1 MGEAN
6 FYYFTCL
13 KLHLVF
19 SGLQLFERE
28 MANSLAIV
36 LVLAT
41 IAHLGSSR
49 MMTGDWA
56 SKVCAAYYKAS
67 ELGTFPPVY
76 PGGFG
81 WNDKVCLA
89 DPSFYLEC
97 KFVNGVFVGEKR
109 QCPPGKLFYH
119 GANPMWEKTCV
130 PADRYKTNKCP
141 DWLGMIPPSPG
152 PKCVH
157 AVAEILPN
165 NALPREDKKVSGV
178 ILIRQRKS
186 SFGFKSETEFKIH
199 IQGLPRNSFHGFHI
213 HEFGTIGASCTQS
226 GGHYNPHAKNH
237 GAREAESK
245 HVGDLGNLKSDNNG
259 IVKKTFKDTR
269 ATLHSLATIVG
280 RAFVLHAGIDD
291 LGLKSDQ
298 GSKTTG
304 NAGGRVACGTI
315 VWSNGEGWRRPQPLP
330 QLHVTAVLTE
340 CQRQRESALKL
351 GNYAPSCDLNGN
363 FKPLQCGAGFC
374 WCVYADGTKIPNT
387 KCDMALSALTDAK
400 CLLHR
405 KDSTPVVFKPLQC
418 RAGFCWCAYADGTK
432 ILNTKVIAAF
442 STLTDAKCAFYR
454 ITPPSPIDS
463 FKPLQCG
470 AGFCWCVFVDG
481 TKIPNTKV
489 AMALST
495 LTDAKCMILRMKVPT
510 PTEEVI
516 IPVGMTKRQCACKMA
531 LKLSTSGSSS
541 AYACDPHLQQNYLI
555 CQDDGTF
562 ESKSCPAGEAW
573 NYMEKTCSD
582 KMRKCRPIPATCAA
596 L

>member
-28 MANSLAIV
+28 MANSLANV

-49 MMTGDWA
+49 MKTGDWA

-67 ELGTFPPVY
+67 ELGAFPPVY

-119 GANPMWEKTCV
+119 GANQMWEKTCV
-130 PADRYKTNKCP
+130 PADKCNTNKQCP
-141 DWLGMIPPSPG
+141 DWLGMMPPSP
-152 PKCVH
+152 
-157 AVAEILPN
+157 
-165 NALPREDKKVSGV
+165 
-178 ILIRQRKS
+178 
-186 SFGFKSETEFKIH
+186 
-199 IQGLPRNSFHGFHI
+199 
-213 HEFGTIGASCTQS
+213 
-226 GGHYNPHAKNH
+226 
-237 GAREAESK
+237 
-245 HVGDLGNLKSDNNG
+245 
-259 IVKKTFKDTR
+259 
-269 ATLHSLATIVG
+269 
-280 RAFVLHAGIDD
+280 
-291 LGLKSDQ
+291 
-298 GSKTTG
+298 
-304 NAGGRVACGTI
+304 
-315 VWSNGEGWRRPQPLP
+315 
-330 QLHVTAVLTE
+330 VLTE

-351 GNYAPSCDLNGN
+351 GNYAPSCDANGN
-363 FKPLQCGAGFC
+363 
-374 WCVYADGTKIPNT
+374 
-387 KCDMALSALTDAK
+387 
-400 CLLHR
+400 
-405 KDSTPVVFKPLQC
+405 FKPLQC

-454 ITPPSPIDS
+454 ITPPSPTDS

-470 AGFCWCVFVDG
+470 AGFCWCAFADG

-489 AMALST
+489 AMAFST

-573 NYMEKTCSD
+573 NYIEKTCSD

>member
-41 IAHLGSSR
+41 IAHLGCSR
-49 MMTGDWA
+49 IMTGDWA

-67 ELGTFPPVY
+67 ELGAFPSVY
-76 PGGFG
+76 PGGSG

-119 GANPMWEKTCV
+119 GANQMWEKTCV
-130 PADRYKTNKCP
+130 PADKCKTNRQCP
-141 DWLGMIPPSPG
+141 DWLGMMPPSP
-152 PKCVH
+152 
-157 AVAEILPN
+157 
-165 NALPREDKKVSGV
+165 
-178 ILIRQRKS
+178 
-186 SFGFKSETEFKIH
+186 
-199 IQGLPRNSFHGFHI
+199 
-213 HEFGTIGASCTQS
+213 
-226 GGHYNPHAKNH
+226 
-237 GAREAESK
+237 
-245 HVGDLGNLKSDNNG
+245 
-259 IVKKTFKDTR
+259 
-269 ATLHSLATIVG
+269 
-280 RAFVLHAGIDD
+280 
-291 LGLKSDQ
+291 
-298 GSKTTG
+298 
-304 NAGGRVACGTI
+304 
-315 VWSNGEGWRRPQPLP
+315 
-330 QLHVTAVLTE
+330 VLTE

-351 GNYAPSCDLNGN
+351 GNYAPSCDINGN

-387 KCDMALSALTDAK
+387 KCDKALSALTDAK

-470 AGFCWCVFVDG
+470 AGFCWCAFADG

-495 LTDAKCMILRMKVPT
+495 LTYAKCMILRMKVPT

-516 IPVGMTKRQCACKMA
+516 IPVGMTKRQCACKVA